1 VKGRDN
7 IYDTIRDLFGDLNNN
22 LQVLEDQIDI
32 DVQTEYFEYSKTH
45 NLNFNPEDVIKNK
58 EVIFQNDMS
67 VEDKKCMLVKLASIN
82 SVEAFRTIERYLK
95 HPNHNLRDWAK
106 LAFQE
111 SKLLLES
118 KLLDENQVLISTGL
132 GGKGLKLRYFTVFI
146 SDTGEILTKI
156 QKKIIRSELSYLFNK
171 HNAEAEKISFRE
183 DICTILSVI
192 PVDVPVRNIFDTLI
206 KECNQFGD
214 FLNKYYLIT
223 NVKILTINE
232 IKEFINENFEHLG
245 RIN

>member
-1 VKGRDN
+1 MKDRES

-32 DVQTEYFEYSKTH
+32 DIQTEYFEYSKNH
-45 NLNFNPEDVIKNK
+45 NLKFNPDEVIKNR
-58 EVIFQNDMS
+58 EVIFRNDLS

-95 HPNHNLRDWAK
+95 QPNHNLRDWAK

-132 GGKGLKLRYFTVFI
+132 GGRGLKLRYFTVLL
-146 SDTGEILTKI
+146 SCAGEIINKI
-156 QKKIIRSELSYLFNK
+156 QKKIIRSELGYLFDK
-171 HNAEAEKISFRE
+171 HCAEVEKISFRE

-192 PVDVPVRNIFDTLI
+192 PIEVPVRNIFDTLV
-206 KECNQFGD
+206 KECNQFGG

-232 IKEFINENFEHLG
+232 IREFINENFEHLG
-245 RIN
+245 RIY